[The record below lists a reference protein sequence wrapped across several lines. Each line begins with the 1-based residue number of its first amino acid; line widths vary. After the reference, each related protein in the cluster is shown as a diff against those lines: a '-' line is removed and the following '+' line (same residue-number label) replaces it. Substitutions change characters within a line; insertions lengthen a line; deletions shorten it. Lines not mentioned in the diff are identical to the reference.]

1 MQTNLEYYKI
11 FYYVSKYNSISL
23 AAEALSISQP
33 AVSQAVKHL
42 ESDLSCAL
50 FVRTS
55 KGVRLTKEGGL
66 LAEYVRKGYET
77 ILTGEKKLS
86 EMLNLDA
93 GEICVGASDMTLQF
107 YLLPYLETFHDAFPQ
122 IKVTV
127 TNAPTPETLKHLQ
140 DGKIDFGIIS
150 TPVNNKYDF
159 KMTPVR
165 KIQDVFVAGKKFEY
179 L

>member
-1 MQTNLEYYKI
+1 MDINLEYYKI
-11 FYYVSKYNSISL
+11 FYYTAKQKSVTL
-23 AAEALSISQP
+23 AAEKLSISQP

-93 GEICVGASDMTLQF
+93 GEICVGASNF
-107 YLLPYLETFHDAFPQ
+107 LLNLA
-122 IKVTV
+122 
-127 TNAPTPETLKHLQ
+127 LK
-140 DGKIDFGIIS
+140 
-150 TPVNNKYDF
+150 
-159 KMTPVR
+159 
-165 KIQDVFVAGKKFEY
+165 
-179 L
+179 